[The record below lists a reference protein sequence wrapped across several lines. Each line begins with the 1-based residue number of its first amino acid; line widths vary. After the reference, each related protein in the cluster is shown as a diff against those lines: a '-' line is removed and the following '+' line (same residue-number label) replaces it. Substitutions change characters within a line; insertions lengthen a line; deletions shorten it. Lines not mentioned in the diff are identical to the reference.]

1 MTSNNDPHGLTVGII
16 EHVIEL
22 LNLNGSE
29 YTDGECLDEI
39 AIYLESVG
47 FVVFPKSENAE

>member
-1 MTSNNDPHGLTVGII
+1 MTSNNDPHGLTVDII

-29 YTDGECLDEI
+29 YTDGECLDEV